1 MLHRTPLWCQGFA
14 LTSHARCSP
23 LMLPRTPLKIRGFAL
38 ITHARTLMILLIP
51 LNTARAPLS
60 ADVSAHSAKDSG
72 LCAEPRRANAD
83 DPAPTAEHATR
94 WSIANL
100 HAVIN

>member
-1 MLHRTPLWCQGFA
+1 MFPRTPLKIQGCA
-14 LTSHARCSP
+14 LNTHARRSP
-23 LMLPRTPLKIRGFAL
+23 LMFPRTPLKIRGFAL
-38 ITHARTLMILLIP
+38 NTHARTLMVLLIP

-60 ADVSAHSAKDSG
+60 AAVSAHSATDSG

>member
-1 MLHRTPLWCQGFA
+1 MF
-14 LTSHARCSP
+14 
-23 LMLPRTPLKIRGFAL
+23 PRTPLKIQGCALNTHARTSPLLFPRPPLTLRGFAL
-38 ITHARTLMILLIP
+38 NTPARTLMILP
-51 LNTARAPLS
+51 LPVAPARAPLS
-60 ADVSAHSAKDSG
+60 ADVSAHAAKDSG